1 MTSVTPEADIFFDVT
16 DGVAQ
21 IRLNRPET
29 INALTV
35 EMIEQ
40 IDERLVAW
48 VDDDAV
54 ERVEMSGEGER
65 GFCAGADVRR
75 LRRAIV
81 DGHMALA
88 QYFLRIEYV
97 MNERIA
103 TYPKPITSHFRGV
116 SMGGGLGLGLHV
128 DRRVAAKDLKLAMP
142 EVGIGLWPDVGVG
155 FELARM
161 PRRTGWLIA
170 LTGQTLDAVSALWAG
185 LVDLVDAGVNAEESQ
200 LAADA
205 EWAEQ
210 CLTAG
215 SVLEAVRNLEQHPDE
230 RARAAA
236 ELIRTRSALS
246 VAVTWEHLTRATQC
260 ESVGEVLAIDQAL
273 SEAFLPESEFVEGVR
288 AQLVDK
294 DRSPQWRV
302 ARLEDVDFDA
312 VSTWFD
318 GRPSET
324 GQNKEPQDS

>member
-1 MTSVTPEADIFFDVT
+1 MPPDADIRFDVT
-16 DGVAQ
+16 DGVAH
-21 IRLNRPET
+21 IYLSRPET

-35 EMIEQ
+35 DMIEQ
-40 IDERLVAW
+40 IDAQL
-48 VDDDAV
+48 DDWATDDGV
-54 ERVEMSGEGER
+54 ERIDMSGEGER

-81 DGHMALA
+81 DGHMAMA
-88 QYFLRIEYV
+88 QYFLRVEYV

-103 TYPKPITSHFRGV
+103 TYPKPITSNLRGI

-128 DRRVAAKDLKLAMP
+128 DRRLATHDLKLAMP

-155 FELARM
+155 YELSRM

-170 LTGQTLDAVSALWAG
+170 LTGQTIDAASALWAG
-185 LVDLVDAGVNAEESQ
+185 LVDFVDADVDADASQ

-205 EWAEQ
+205 EWAEN
-210 CLTAG
+210 CLVADN
-215 SVLEAVRNLEQHPDE
+215 VLDAVGNLEQHADE
-230 RARAAA
+230 RARTAA
-236 ELIRTRSALS
+236 ELIRSRSALS
-246 VAVTWEHLTRATQC
+246 VAVTWEHLKRAEQC
-260 ESVGEVLAIDQAL
+260 GSVGEVLRLDQAL

-302 ARLEDVDFDA
+302 ARLEDVDLEQA
-312 VSTWFD
+312 RSWFD
-318 GRPSET
+318 GRRTESTESGGLPEAA
-324 GQNKEPQDS
+324 GN